1 MTTVLD
7 RADLDKVSQM
17 NVLNYYGYLKMS
29 TTEYKTFKLPKFNF
43 HLGNKRSLKPAAAAI
58 SSSVLVSEQPIKD
71 RLYDRM
77 SWNSCFRLSV

>member
-7 RADLDKVSQM
+7 RADLDKVSQITI
-17 NVLNYYGYLKMS
+17 LNFYSCLKIS
-29 TTEYKTFKLPKFNF
+29 TTEYKTFKLPNFNF

-58 SSSVLVSEQPIKD
+58 SSSVLPSEQPIKD
-71 RLYDRM
+71 RLYDRT